1 MVWGCEMLIRLLRAI
16 AEARGSTNQA
26 ELARKLDVS
35 EALVATMFSDLVRMG
50 YLTEVRAGC
59 EAGACSGCSA
69 RNTRG
74 CSEPA
79 KAHLWALTPVGRSA
93 VPKEG

>member
-1 MVWGCEMLIRLLRAI
+1 MLIRLLRAI

-26 ELARKLDVS
+26 ELARKLEVS
-35 EALVATMFSDLVRMG
+35 EALVATMIADMVRLG
-50 YLTEVRAGC
+50 YLAEVRAGC

-69 RNTRG
+69 HKSSACG
-74 CSEPA
+74 EPSN
-79 KAHLWALTPVGRSA
+79 AHLWALTPAGRSA